1 MSGAWLR
8 TEAGVYPSTAD
19 RCLKTP
25 MKDASGPWGLGPLC
39 AIACMIH
46 EPSIATLALRERES
60 TDYAEQISKKLTLI
74 TAIHRS
80 PRNNPGLGITAHGM
94 SRVLEWVQAD
104 ASDPKGNQP
113 SLLAR
118 RV

>member
-46 EPSIATLALRERES
+46 EPSIASLSFVGEG
-60 TDYAEQISKKLTLI
+60 TDYAEKISKKLTLI

-80 PRNNPGLGITAHGM
+80 PRNNPGLGITPEGV
-94 SRVLEWVQAD
+94 STELQRVQAN
-104 ASDPKGNQP
+104 ACEPF
-113 SLLAR
+113 
-118 RV
+118 